1 MTRVS
6 WWVLA
11 AAVVLL
17 LSGCCGRKP
26 KEDPVSAAMKQ
37 AVENSRAQVRVAG
50 RSDWE
55 AIRER
60 EEYWVKV
67 SLHNEGGAGLVAI
80 RVAIRSM
87 VPYVSIGLSP
97 TEPQYFE
104 LAAGETRELRFT
116 GKISAEAADRAL
128 GCVVEVYPEAPKTP
142 EVY

>member
-6 WWVLA
+6 WWVVA

-17 LSGCCGRKP
+17 LSGCGGRKP

-50 RSDWE
+50 RTDWE
-55 AIRER
+55 VIRAR

-67 SLHNEGGAGLVAI
+67 SLHNEGGAGLVAV

-97 TEPQYFE
+97 TEPQYLE
-104 LAAGETRELRFT
+104 LAAGETRELRLT
-116 GKISAEAADRAL
+116 GKISGEAADRVL
-128 GCVVEVYPEAPKTP
+128 GCVVEVYPEAPSNP
-142 EVY
+142 

>member
-17 LSGCCGRKP
+17 LSGCGGQRAE
-26 KEDPVSAAMKQ
+26 EDSASAAMKQ
-37 AVENSRAQVRVAG
+37 AVENSQAQVRVAG

-55 AIRER
+55 VIRQS
-60 EEYWVKV
+60 EEYWVRV

-80 RVAIRSM
+80 RAAIKSM
-87 VPYVSIGLSP
+87 VPYVSIGVSP

-104 LAAGETRELRFT
+104 MAAGETRELRLT
-116 GKISAEAADRAL
+116 GEISAEAADRAM
-128 GCVVEVYPEAPKTP
+128 GCVVEVYPEAPEKP
-142 EVY
+142 